1 MLRERQD
8 KRIFKILK
16 ITIFKCDFSYSHAAV
31 DKIFKASRGPS
42 AITLLVV

>member
-16 ITIFKCDFSYSHAAV
+16 ITIFKRDFAYSHAAV
-31 DKIFKASRGPS
+31 DEIFRASRGPS
-42 AITLLVV
+42 AITLLVI